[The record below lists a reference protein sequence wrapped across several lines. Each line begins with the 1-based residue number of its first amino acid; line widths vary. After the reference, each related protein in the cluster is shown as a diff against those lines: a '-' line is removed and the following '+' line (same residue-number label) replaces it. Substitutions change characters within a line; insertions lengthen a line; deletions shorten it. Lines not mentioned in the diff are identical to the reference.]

1 MDGNRFSFSPA
12 NSAQIMIWMILFL
25 ILAYIGPEHWK
36 LTHLIAWAFLNTLFY
51 IVVANLNLYLYF
63 PKFLQS
69 NSFILF
75 ISALIG
81 TCLIAS
87 PLKLWINQFLC
98 QSESSPCAEWITDPK
113 FHFISLLIVGSVSS
127 LIRIPFDWLRVQNE
141 KKTLQT
147 RTIESELQFLK
158 NQINPHFLFNT
169 LNNLYALT
177 LKKSE
182 YAPDMVLKLS
192 DMLRYMLYECN
203 ETVVPLS
210 KEIQYI
216 RNYLDLEKLRLSR
229 EANIQLNIEGDS
241 EGIKVAPLLFIP
253 FIENSFKHGL
263 RNHQGA
269 AFINIYF
276 GISNELNF
284 QIINSKSMDMPGFGR
299 SKPSGGIGLTNVRKR
314 LELIYPDMHRL
325 NISDEPDQFIINLT
339 LKIK

>member
-1 MDGNRFSFSPA
+1 M
-12 NSAQIMIWMILFL
+12 
-25 ILAYIGPEHWK
+25 
-36 LTHLIAWAFLNTLFY
+36 
-51 IVVANLNLYLYF
+51 
-63 PKFLQS
+63 
-69 NSFILF
+69 
-75 ISALIG
+75 
-81 TCLIAS
+81 
-87 PLKLWINQFLC
+87 
-98 QSESSPCAEWITDPK
+98 
-113 FHFISLLIVGSVSS
+113 
-127 LIRIPFDWLRVQNE
+127 
-141 KKTLQT
+141 
-147 RTIESELQFLK
+147 
-158 NQINPHFLFNT
+158 
-169 LNNLYALT
+169 YALT

-182 YAPDMVLKLS
+182 FAPDMVLKLS

-276 GISNELNF
+276 GISSELNF

-299 SKPSGGIGLTNVRKR
+299 SKPSGGIGLANVRKR
-314 LELIYPDMHRL
+314 LELIYPDRHKL
-325 NISDEPDQFIINLT
+325 NISDEPDQFIVNLM